1 MLMSMTKSERLAA
14 ALALC
19 GALSTVVPA
28 VSWVPVSL
36 LTLALVMMG

>member
-1 MLMSMTKSERLAA
+1 MSMTRRDLFAA
-14 ALALC
+14 TLALC